1 MYGNVN
7 AFAQDSVEDA
17 WRGSA
22 VGFMFLIFN
31 LGTIIG
37 SPLMGIAV
45 NAVGYHLA
53 GIYVILVPLF
63 VSLVLVGITPNVKH
77 AVASQEAEV
86 LGEGE

>member
-1 MYGNVN
+1 
-7 AFAQDSVEDA
+7 
-17 WRGSA
+17 
-22 VGFMFLIFN
+22 
-31 LGTIIG
+31 
-37 SPLMGIAV
+37 MGIAV

-77 AVASQEAEV
+77 AVASQEAEA